1 MEEIDISQLLDYFK
15 SKIVYIF
22 FAMALAFCVSA
33 IYVYQF
39 RVPEYTSYTTVLLKQ
54 SGETISQNDINVNNS
69 LVSTYSE
76 IIKSKMILKQVISSL
91 DLDYSYSELH
101 GKITVGEV
109 NDTDLIKISVTDVDN
124 ELAADIANTIADVFT
139 KEIVDIYNMENISV
153 IDEAEVTEVPSSA
166 SAFKIIAIVTVAGAF
181 VSLAVIFVI
190 FYFDTTLKNE
200 EEIEKITGIPV
211 IGVIPLSR
219 ERIKGSQHRKY
230 FEDVAKN
237 KVKLEEKEL
246 TKLDVEEV
254 LGKTTELSVVS
265 VTEEEL
271 VKEVIDQ
278 TLESNE
284 PKKVVKSSEPQ
295 KNKAPK
301 RTYYKRKTT
310 KK

>member
-15 SKIVYIF
+15 SKIVYIL

-33 IYVYQF
+33 VYVYQF

-76 IIKSKMILKQVISSL
+76 IIKSKMILNQVISSL
-91 DLDYSYSELH
+91 DLEYSYGELH
-101 GKITVGEV
+101 DKINVGEV

-124 ELAADIANTIADVFT
+124 ELAADVANTIADVFT

-153 IDEAEVTEVPSSA
+153 IDVAEVSEVPSSA

-181 VSLAVIFVI
+181 VALAVIFVV

-211 IGVIPLSR
+211 IGVVPLSR
-219 ERIKGSQHRKY
+219 EKIKGSQHRKY

-237 KVKLEEKEL
+237 KVKFEEKEL

-254 LGKTTELSVVS
+254 LGKTTELSVVP
-265 VTEEEL
+265 VIEEEL
-271 VKEVIDQ
+271 VKEVIDKK
-278 TLESNE
+278 LDING

-295 KNKAPK
+295 KNKPVK
-301 RTYYKRKTT
+301 KTYYKRRTT

>member
-76 IIKSKMILKQVISSL
+76 IIKSKMILKQVINGL
-91 DLDYSYSELH
+91 NLDYSYSELH

-153 IDEAEVTEVPSSA
+153 IDEAEVSEVPSSA

-181 VSLAVIFVI
+181 VAMAVIFVV

-237 KVKLEEKEL
+237 KVKYEEKEL

-295 KNKAPK
+295 KNKTPK
-301 RTYYKRKTT
+301 KTYYKRKTT